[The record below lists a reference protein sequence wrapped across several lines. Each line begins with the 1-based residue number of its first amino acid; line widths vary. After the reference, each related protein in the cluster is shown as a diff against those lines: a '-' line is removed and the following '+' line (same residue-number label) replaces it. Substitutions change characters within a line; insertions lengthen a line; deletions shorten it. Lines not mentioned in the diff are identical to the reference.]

1 MFSRIERIVKEKE
14 KYVVLRVKYLRED
27 DDKIIEGLFVFD
39 KKLSYLTKMM

>member
-27 DDKIIEGLFVFD
+27 
-39 KKLSYLTKMM
+39 LTDAARWS